1 MTNIHQ
7 HYTFIKI
14 LTGSDLSKR
23 RMPAMTLE
31 SDKKGP
37 VVWLTGCMHGDEIGG
52 TVIIH
57 EVFKR
62 LKKSLLKGKVHA
74 FPLMNP
80 FGFEAISRNIV
91 LSKEDLNRSFPG
103 NENGTL
109 AERIASKILSL
120 ILQTKPDLVIDL
132 HNDWNKSIPY
142 AVLDRS
148 DNERVDQKI
157 LEIAGASGMIQI
169 EETDRIHS
177 TLTYN
182 LIRNNVPAFVLELG
196 ESFIIN
202 EKNIEIG
209 IRSIWNIL
217 EHLKMV
223 ENTEAPY
230 RYPSLEHLPDHPL
243 QYSALPL
250 SSSSGI
256 VRFLKKPGDLV
267 SKGAKLAKVCN
278 AFGKQVELI
287 TALSDGIV
295 LGHTDNALAYPGSPV
310 MAFGLTSKK

>member
-1 MTNIHQ
+1 
-7 HYTFIKI
+7 
-14 LTGSDLSKR
+14 
-23 RMPAMTLE
+23 MTL
-31 SDKKGP
+31 SSSKKGP
-37 VVWLTGCMHGDEIGG
+37 VIWLTACMHGDEIGG

-57 EVFKR
+57 ELFKR
-62 LKKSLLKGKVHA
+62 LKKKLLKGTVHA

-109 AERIASKILSL
+109 AERIASKILNL
-120 ILQTKPDLVIDL
+120 ILDTGPDLVIDL

-142 AVLDRS
+142 AVLDRTN
-148 DNERVDQKI
+148 DNTIDQSI
-157 LEIAGASGMIQI
+157 LETARVTGLIQI
-169 EETDRIHS
+169 EETDRIPS

-182 LIRNNVPAFVLELG
+182 LISNKVPAFVLELG

-209 IRSIWNIL
+209 IKSIWNIFQ
-217 EHLKMV
+217 HLKMV
-223 ENTEAPY
+223 DEQEEPF
-230 RYPSLEHLPDHPL
+230 RYPALDLLPDHPL
-243 QYSALPL
+243 RYSALPL

-256 VRFLKKPGDLV
+256 VRFLKKPGDIV
-267 SKGAKLAKVCN
+267 NENARLARVCN